1 MYSSSHE
8 AVPKLHTAQRSE
20 KARSS
25 AKLKR
30 RTSNVE
36 VRSAKYCHSRAS
48 GNPDRP
54 AGAHS
59 SAPKR
64 AGLRLALRLAGM
76 TAVEAIHS
84 STCLQLRSVLLACLQ
99 YELFASSNFALRTSH
114 FVLRPLAFD

>member
-8 AVPKLHTAQRSE
+8 AVPKLHTTQRWE
-20 KARSS
+20 KARSF

-36 VRSAKYCHSRAS
+36 ARSAKYCHSRAS

-59 SAPKR
+59 SASKR
-64 AGLRLALRLAGM
+64 AGFRLALRLARM
-76 TAVEAIHS
+76 PAVEAIHP
-84 STCLQLRSVLLACLQ
+84 STCLQLRSVPSLCLQ
-99 YELFASSNFALRTSH
+99 HELFACSNFALRTSH